1 LFLISL
7 ELCIFFATLL
17 TQTSKVVL
25 DEPASIGTLSEL
37 CRFCLDLVRQIQHEP
52 SFPSTSL
59 PPPTGPFRPFS
70 AERSTETA
78 VYTFEATL
86 LLAVSQMA
94 LARYKTIVA
103 DRTRRH
109 ISSDLSTEW
118 LDLIKKASSV
128 LPSVKGKGV
137 GAAGAGPGGTKAEVK
152 GLLAIVKAFIE
163 TRLKVN

>member
-1 LFLISL
+1 
-7 ELCIFFATLL
+7 
-17 TQTSKVVL
+17 
-25 DEPASIGTLSEL
+25 
-37 CRFCLDLVRQIQHEP
+37 
-52 SFPSTSL
+52 
-59 PPPTGPFRPFS
+59 
-70 AERSTETA
+70 

-94 LARYKTIVA
+94 LVRYKTVMA

-137 GAAGAGPGGTKAEVK
+137 GGAAGAGGPGGTKAEVK
-152 GLLAIVKAFIE
+152 GLLAVVKAFIE